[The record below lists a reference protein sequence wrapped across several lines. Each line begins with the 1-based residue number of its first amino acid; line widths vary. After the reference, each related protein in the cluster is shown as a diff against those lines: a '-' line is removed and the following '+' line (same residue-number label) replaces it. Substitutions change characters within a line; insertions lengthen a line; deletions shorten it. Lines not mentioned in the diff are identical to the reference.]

1 MTTPFE
7 NSALNA
13 SPAPKKKITLLPL
26 LTVLFVISYGLMT
39 LLIVEQG
46 RTIQSQSNL
55 IKILLPE
62 SRELWGLRG
71 KAVAQKNSSQDP
83 PTQDQSPCVR
93 TPSTQ
98 NPSSQIPSTQGP
110 STQVPPMQVP
120 STQTAPRHHS
130 SGAGKSAKP
139 ETQLPPTPASDLLDQ
154 SRSLVTI

>member
-1 MTTPFE
+1 MTTLFE
-7 NSALNA
+7 NSAVNA
-13 SPAPKKKITLLPL
+13 LPAPKKQITLLPL
-26 LTVLFVISYGLMT
+26 LTVLFVVSYGLMT

-55 IKILLPE
+55 IKILMPE

-71 KAVAQKNSSQDP
+71 KAIAEKNSGQAPS
-83 PTQDQSPCVR
+83 THDQAPCVR

-98 NPSSQIPSTQGP
+98 NPSSQAP
-110 STQVPPMQVP
+110 STQVSPMQVP
-120 STQTAPRHHS
+120 STQAAPRHRS

-139 ETQLPPTPASDLLDQ
+139 ETQLPPMPASDLLDQ

>member
-1 MTTPFE
+1 MTTSFE
-7 NSALNA
+7 NAGGNA
-13 SPAPKKKITLLPL
+13 IPAPKQKITLLPL

-46 RTIQSQSNL
+46 RTIQSQSNM

-71 KAVAQKNSSQDP
+71 KAIAEKNSMQAPS
-83 PTQDQSPCVR
+83 TQEQPCVR

-98 NPSSQIPSTQGP
+98 NPSSQTP
-110 STQVPPMQVP
+110 STQVSPMQVP
-120 STQTAPRHHS
+120 STQAAPRHHS

-139 ETQLPPTPASDLLDQ
+139 ETQLPAPASDLTDQ
-154 SRSLVTI
+154 RRSLVTI

>member
-1 MTTPFE
+1 MTTLFE
-7 NSALNA
+7 NAAVNA

-26 LTVLFVISYGLMT
+26 LTVLFVISYALMT

-71 KAVAQKNSSQDP
+71 KAIAEKNSGQTAS
-83 PTQDQSPCVR
+83 TEDQAPCIR

-98 NPSSQIPSTQGP
+98 NPSSQAP
-110 STQVPPMQVP
+110 STQVPQVQVP
-120 STQTAPRHHS
+120 STQAAPRRHS

-139 ETQLPPTPASDLLDQ
+139 ETQLPPTPASDLTDQ
-154 SRSLVTI
+154 TRSLVTI